1 MQSIEIRTGHGRGPV
16 SGPLTGPTSGPFGG
30 PAAGRVSG
38 RSIVTAVLVALL
50 LVSGAAS
57 LWAAAPAGY
66 YDTVNTANASTLRQ
80 TVHDVIKDHTRYP
93 YSSST
98 EIDTWDILELAQEDP
113 NDANR
118 IIDVYKNASYAK
130 GDTAYNREHTWPK
143 SYGFPVDG
151 PDNYPYTDCHHIFL
165 SDVAYN
171 AERSNKPF
179 RYCSGG
185 CAEWTTDVNDGRGG
199 GSGVYPGNSNWTE
212 GAYST
217 GTWEAWNGR
226 KGDVARAILYMDVRY
241 EGGVNGI
248 TGTPEPDLRLTD
260 DDALIDSYRTGS
272 NEPVAYMGILS
283 DLLQWAQEDP
293 VDAREMH
300 HNDVVYAFQGNR
312 NPFVDHPEWVACVY
326 QNICS
331 GGDTTAPSA
340 PTGLVAVGGSGSVDL
355 LWNANSE
362 NDLAGYHVYRATNAG
377 GPYGRVDSQLV
388 TTSSFTDTTVT
399 GGTTYYYVV
408 TAVDTSS
415 NESMTSAEA
424 SATPDGGT
432 SGGGTVILSEVFYDP
447 SGSDSGLEW
456 VELYNPGTT
465 TVDLSGFS
473 LGNGGLDYTTSLV
486 QLSGTIAPGA
496 TFVVGGPS
504 SSSAN
509 GYPSFGQAI
518 DFNPDFQNSGSTG
531 DGVALFGLPA
541 AQVTASTVP
550 VDAVV
555 YGPNNNNGL
564 IDETGAVSAPE
575 VGDAPSGSSI
585 ERVDLAG
592 SWQIQ
597 ATPTP
602 NTTPIVGGGG
612 GGGTDVVILSEV
624 FYDPS
629 GSDSGLEWVELYNP
643 GTTTV
648 DLSGF
653 SLGNGGLDYTT
664 SLVQLSGTIAPGATF
679 VVGGPSSSSA
689 NGYPSFGQAIDFN
702 PDFQNSGSTG
712 DGVALFG
719 LPAAQVTASTV
730 PVDAVVYGPNNNNGL
745 IDETGAVSAP
755 EVGDAPSGSS
765 IERVDL
771 AGSWQIQATPTPN
784 TTPL

>member
-1 MQSIEIRTGHGRGPV
+1 MERNPLREGRA
-16 SGPLTGPTSGPFGG
+16 
-30 PAAGRVSG
+30 PALRG
-38 RSIVTAVLVALL
+38 RSTAARSHLAAVLAALL
-50 LVSGAAS
+50 LLAGATV
-57 LWAAAPAGY
+57 LRAAAPAGY
-66 YDTVNTANASTLRQ
+66 YGTVNTADASTLRQ
-80 TVHDVIKDHTRYP
+80 TVHDVIKDHIRYP

-98 EIDTWDILELAQEDP
+98 EIDTWDILELADEDP
-113 NDANR
+113 NDSSR
-118 IIDVYKNASYAK
+118 IVDVYKNASYAK
-130 GDTAYNREHTWPK
+130 GDSSYNREHTWPK

-151 PDNYPYTDCHHIFL
+151 PDNFPYTDCHHIFL
-165 SDVAYN
+165 SDAAYN

-179 RYCSGG
+179 RYCLTG
-185 CAEWTTDVNDGRGG
+185 CAEWITDVNDGRGG
-199 GSGVYPGNSNWTE
+199 GSGVYPGNSDWTE
-212 GAYST
+212 GSYST
-217 GTWEAWNGR
+217 GTWEAWDGR

-283 DLLQWAQEDP
+283 DLLQWSQEDP

-300 HNDVVYAFQGNR
+300 RNDVVYSFQGNR
-312 NPFVDHPEWVACVY
+312 NPFIDHPEWVACIY

-331 GGDTTAPSA
+331 GGDTTAPAA
-340 PTGLVAVGGSGSVDL
+340 PTGLVAVAGTGSVDL

-362 NDLAGYHVYRATNAG
+362 NDLAGYHVYRATNAS
-377 GPYGRVDSQLV
+377 GPFGRIDSQLV
-388 TTSSFTDTTVT
+388 TTSSYTDSTVT

-408 TAVDTSS
+408 TAVDTSN
-415 NESMTSAEA
+415 NESAASADA
-424 SATPDGGT
+424 SATPDGGST
-432 SGGGTVILSEVFYDP
+432 GSGAVILSEVFYDP

-456 VELYNPGTT
+456 VELYNPGST
-465 TVDLSGFS
+465 TVDLSGYS

-486 QLSGTIAPGA
+486 QLSGTLAPGA
-496 TFVVGGPS
+496 TFVVGGPT
-504 SSSAN
+504 SSAAN
-509 GYPSFGQAI
+509 GFPAFGQAI
-518 DFNPDFQNSGSTG
+518 DFSPDFQNSGSTG
-531 DGVALFGLPA
+531 DGVALFDLPA
-541 AQVTASTVP
+541 NQVTASTVP

-564 IDETGAVSAPE
+564 IDETGAVSPPE
-575 VGDAPSGSSI
+575 VADAPSGSSI
-585 ERVDLAG
+585 ERIDLAG

-597 ATPTP
+597 ASPTP
-602 NTTPIVGGGG
+602 NATPIVGGST
-612 GGGTDVVILSEV
+612 GGTDVVILSEV

-643 GTTTV
+643 GSTTV
-648 DLSGF
+648 DLSGY

-664 SLVQLSGTIAPGATF
+664 SLVQLSGTLAPGATF
-679 VVGGPSSSSA
+679 VVGGPTSSA
-689 NGYPSFGQAIDFN
+689 ANGFPAFGQAIDFS

-712 DGVALFG
+712 DGVALFDI
-719 LPAAQVTASTV
+719 PASQVTASTA

-745 IDETGAVSAP
+745 IDETGAVSPP
-755 EVGDAPSGSS
+755 EVADAPSGSS

-771 AGSWQIQATPTPN
+771 AGSWQIQSTPTPN